1 MKKALSLMLALILTV
16 CSINLQAYTE
26 TSDSDVAARVEQL
39 RNDPVIHEMV
49 EKYAP
54 DPEKWWAWFEER
66 PLEGSVETGVGKI
79 YVLEWIKAF
88 ASFPEEQRLS
98 VSYNPLLFA
107 VTGPEDSSKSKDM
120 NMITAKI
127 CGAIPYVKRLIAT
140 LTP

>member
-26 TSDSDVAARVEQL
+26 TSDSDVAARVD
-39 RNDPVIHEMV
+39 DPVIHERV